1 MKTETNDSTRNLE
14 AQALVPTPIAFVWV
28 IRGEPASKAN
38 SRKVVRIAGMSRLIK
53 SQKALTYSQV
63 FKSQAEPL
71 KELIEDDVRVTM
83 FIHYAS
89 RRPDL
94 DESLILDL
102 LQGVA
107 YVNDRQV
114 KEKHI
119 YWHLDPSNP
128 RTNIVVEQMEKKDP
142 EHGRGRK
149 RLTGRTGGRRT

>member
-1 MKTETNDSTRNLE
+1 MCPHDSASEQPL
-14 AQALVPTPIAFVWV
+14 QSLSLIIF
-28 IRGEPASKAN
+28 GEPASKAN
-38 SRKVVRIAGMSRLIK
+38 SRRVVRIGNTSRLIK
-53 SQKALTYSQV
+53 SQKALTYAELFRQ
-63 FKSQAEPL
+63 QAG
-71 KELIEDDVRVTM
+71 EDRCMDGDVRVTLH
-83 FIHYAS
+83 IWYAS

-107 YVNDRQV
+107 YRNDRQV